1 MTKKPQTNNSN
12 IIFYKG
18 DDDGLRIKTFIED
31 NTVWLNQQQL
41 AELFHTS
48 KQLIS
53 HHLANIFNERELSE
67 ISTVKYYLT
76 VQKEGNRKVSRKVAF
91 YNLDAIISLGYRIN
105 SKVATAFRQWAT
117 TRLKEYIVKGF
128 TLDDER
134 LKQNGGR
141 YFKELL
147 QRIRDIRSSERNLW
161 QQVTDIYS
169 TSIDYDKDSK
179 LTQEFFATVQNKMHY
194 AIHNQTAAEVIYN
207 CVDAAKPMLGMTN
220 FKGDYI
226 TKEDTH
232 IAKNYLKENELTKL
246 NLLVEAYLNYA
257 ELQAMREIPMKMQDW
272 KDELDNELKHLHF
285 DVLNNKGKISHDK
298 AIKKADQEYD
308 KYRAKE
314 FATYKSD
321 FDHAIE
327 ELTKETKRI
336 SNSHVN
342 N

>member
-1 MTKKPQTNNSN
+1 MAKNPQTNNSN
-12 IIFYKG
+12 IIFYEG

-31 NTVWLNQQQL
+31 DTVWLSQQQL
-41 AELFHTS
+41 AELFHSSRT
-48 KQLIS
+48 
-53 HHLANIFNERELSE
+53 NIVEHIKHIYEEEELE
-67 ISTVKYYLT
+67 QPSTCRIFRQ
-76 VQKEGNRKVSRKVAF
+76 VQTEGNRKVTRELPF
-91 YNLDAIISLGYRIN
+91 YNLDMIISLGYRIN

-161 QQVTDIYS
+161 QQVTDIYY
-169 TSIDYDKDSK
+169 TSIDYDKNSK

-194 AIHNQTAAEVIYN
+194 AVHNQTAAEVIYN
-207 CVDAAKPMLGMTN
+207 RVDAAKPMLGMTN

-232 IAKNYLKENELTKL
+232 IAKNYLKETELTKL
-246 NLLVEAYLNYA
+246 SLLVEAYLNYA

-272 KDELDNELKHLHF
+272 KDELDSELKHLHF
-285 DVLNNKGKISHDK
+285 DVLDDKGKISHDT
-298 AIKKADQEYD
+298 AVKKADQEYD

-327 ELTKETKRI
+327 ALTKEAKHI
-336 SNSHVN
+336 GKLPPND
-342 N
+342 